1 MLIIT
6 VIILLLAATSS
17 LEHNY
22 LADYVKFN
30 RIVLIIFFIGSYLA
44 YNTLNVYALGGGF
57 GIYGGVFKVTV
68 LSQVFDIILFIIGGL
83 VTILICF
90 VPYNY
95 KNYDYFKS
103 KKFLVKEN
111 KEIFDELELNSS
123 FLIKSNLNNYL
134 LKKLI
139 NYYSNDYLLN
149 KPKLYKIL
157 INIIQ
162 SIINILPNF
171 KINTPFLIDNKLIY
185 SKLEVKEYSLL
196 LLYTVFG
203 GSLLISSQNLIS
215 IYLSLELQSFTLY
228 ILSTSQIRSF
238 KGTSGG
244 LKYFLLG
251 GLSSGF
257 ILLGCSLLYA
267 YTGTL
272 NIENIFII
280 YSDSLTNYFIDPCL
294 LILFAGL
301 LFKVSAAPFHH
312 WAPDVYSDV
321 PTYSTTWL
329 IIIAKL
335 SIFVLM
341 LILIHNIH
349 AGLNLNNLNLIEQ
362 NYSINIEEIK
372 ADSIY
377 NSYINNNSY
386 HLKENLNLDYLN
398 INSLYMNNQIPFS
411 FWNPSYSSLG
421 LWTNLLTLSALFS
434 LIIGT
439 VLGIGQSR
447 IKRLFAYSTIT
458 HVGFLLLALSL
469 NSIVSIDAFIFYLI
483 QYTITNLNLFF
494 ILVAWGYLYSR
505 YYLNT
510 DFIPLRFLNIN
521 PLSWKNIYVE
531 PTLPDFFDSIKDKSI
546 QSKYLELFNFEKN
559 SRINTIHNYSLIQH
573 ELHYY
578 DFKTEESNW
587 LYTPVPFLT
596 NFKSMH
602 YTDPFLAFCLGV
614 TIFSLTGIPPLI
626 GFFAKQ
632 QVLLAALQI
641 DYYFISIIAILTSV
655 IGAAYY
661 LRIIKFIYFY
671 DDVFTPYYIANNSD
685 SSNLFKSTSNIEFT
699 LGSSNYDNS
708 LPMLPSSNLSLIISL
723 LTNISLFYI
732 LKPYILINIIY
743 MITIPLF
750 QT

>member
-1 MLIIT
+1 M
-6 VIILLLAATSS
+6 LLLAATSA
-17 LEHNY
+17 LERNYNY

-30 RIVLIIFFIGSYLA
+30 RIVLIIFFLGGYLA
-44 YNTLNVYALGGGF
+44 YNTLDVYAVGNGL
-57 GIYGGVFKVTV
+57 GIYGGVFKVTM
-68 LSQVFDIILFIIGGL
+68 LSQVFDIILFVIGGL
-83 VTILICF
+83 VTILTCF

-95 KNYDYFKS
+95 IKYNTSKYMEFNIKEDRENSEKFK
-103 KKFLVKEN
+103 LE
-111 KEIFDELELNSS
+111 EIFN
-123 FLIKSNLNNYL
+123 IKNDFI
-134 LKKLI
+134 KKLSI
-139 NYYSNDYLLN
+139 YYTNSDFLK
-149 KPKLYKIL
+149 KPKLYKTIFNFFKYL
-157 INIIQ
+157 IEK
-162 SIINILPNF
+162 LPNI
-171 KINTPFLIDNKLIY
+171 KLNTPFLVENKLFY
-185 SKLEVKEYSLL
+185 PKLEVKEYTLL
-196 LLYTVFG
+196 LLYTVLG

-238 KGTSGG
+238 RGTSGG

-257 ILLGCSLLYA
+257 ILFGCSLLYA

-272 NIENIFII
+272 NLEHIFMI

-301 LFKVSAAPFHH
+301 LFKVSAAPFHQ

-335 SIFVLM
+335 SILVLM

-349 AGLNLNNLNLIEQ
+349 ASLNLNNLNLIEQ
-362 NYSINIEEIK
+362 NYSLDIQTKDINVIN
-372 ADSIY
+372 DLV
-377 NSYINNNSY
+377 INNNPD
-386 HLKENLNLDYLN
+386 LIKEKEDLYNMKVS
-398 INSLYMNNQIPFS
+398 SLYTNDKIVFS

-421 LWTNLLTLSALFS
+421 IWTNLLTLSALFS
-434 LIIGT
+434 LVIGT
-439 VLGIGQSR
+439 VLGISQSR

-469 NSIVSIDAFIFYLI
+469 NSIISLDAFIFYLI

-505 YYLNT
+505 YYLDD
-510 DFIPLRFLNIN
+510 DFIPLRFLKIN
-521 PLSWKNIYVE
+521 PFSWKDIYIE
-531 PTLPDFFDSIKDKSI
+531 PSLNDFFESVLDNNYQWNDNNRSHLEKSI
-546 QSKYLELFNFEKN
+546 
-559 SRINTIHNYSLIQH
+559 RINTIHNYSLIHH
-573 ELHYY
+573 EFRYY
-578 DFKTEESNW
+578 DFKTEENNW

-596 NFKSMH
+596 NFKGMH
-602 YTDPFLAFCLGV
+602 YTDPFLAFCLSV

-632 QVLLAALQI
+632 QVLLASMQI

-671 DDVFTPYYIANNSD
+671 DDVFMPYYISYNYNNHNYKD
-685 SSNLFKSTSNIEFT
+685 NNIINNKNRSEFT
-699 LGSSNYDNS
+699 LNSNDSNKDYL
-708 LPMLPSSNLSLIISL
+708 LPMLPSNSLSLIIAL

-732 LKPYILINIIY
+732 LKPYVLVNIVY

-750 QT
+750 QI